1 MTYALLQTS
10 LNPPPLDAL
19 QRAFKAAQAFSV
31 SAADAMFA
39 ADDAFGIL
47 ARDLPEQDAL
57 NLAVEPWPSKKC
69 RHRRMPGSGS
79 LSSLAD
85 LIQFLASDKR

>member
-1 MTYALLQTS
+1 MITPERALPSDFETTCC
-10 LNPPPLDAL
+10 
-19 QRAFKAAQAFSV
+19 
-31 SAADAMFA
+31 DAMFA

-85 LIQFLASDKR
+85 LIQFLASDQR